1 MHDLV
6 KEEALVLLRSS
17 YWRLKL
23 PQLLDEVGHDLLLV
37 VISGGRWLDVELGDL
52 HSLKKIE

>member
-23 PQLLDEVGHDLLLV
+23 PKLFDEVGHDLLLV
-37 VISGGRWLDVELGDL
+37 VTSGGRWLDVELGDL
-52 HSLKKIE
+52 HSLRKIE